1 MRTIMAIVIL
11 IAISGLAIAQGDPN
25 AQPGAVMASTASG
38 DDVNLFP
45 GTAIYIK
52 GHSLVPSTTFEWKI
66 FDKEVT
72 CPPGIV
78 NPDPKVGCAIE
89 LAHGS
94 GGSTNTVGEIPP
106 YPTGWSIPDGVE
118 AGHDYKLWV
127 KLGPTSDPHYAE
139 FYVKIDSFDP
149 IPEIATVGLVTAGL
163 FGLVMLRR
171 YKK

>member
-1 MRTIMAIVIL
+1 MRIIATIVIL
-11 IAISGLAIAQGDPN
+11 IAISGLAIAQGDPD
-25 AQPGAVMASTASG
+25 AQPGAVNASTSSG

-52 GHSLVPSTTFEWKI
+52 GHSLVPNTAFEWKI

-72 CPPGIV
+72 CPPGTV
-78 NPDPKVGCAIE
+78 NPDPKIGCAME
-89 LAHGS
+89 LAGGS
-94 GGSTNTVGEIPP
+94 GGSTNGNGEIPP

-127 KLGPTSDPHYAE
+127 KLGPTSDLHYAD

-149 IPEIATVGLVTAGL
+149 IPEIATAGLITVGL
-163 FGLVMLRR
+163 FGLVLLRK